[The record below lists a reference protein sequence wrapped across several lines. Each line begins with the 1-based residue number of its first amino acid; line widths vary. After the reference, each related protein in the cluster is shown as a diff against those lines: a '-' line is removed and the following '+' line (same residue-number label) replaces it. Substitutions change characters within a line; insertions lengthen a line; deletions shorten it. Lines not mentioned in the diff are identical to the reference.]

1 MAAMTA
7 IGLLCGLGVGVGL
20 LVAVAGW
27 LGVIPRSRPEPE
39 RRPLPLAR
47 IATAA
52 GIGVLVGALTGWP
65 VGALLAAGMAW
76 SAPRLL
82 GGRTAG
88 RSNVARTEAV
98 AAWAEML
105 RDTMAGAAGLEQ
117 AIEATAPVAPPAI
130 RVEVA
135 ALVARLDRQPL
146 SHALRVFADDLADP
160 TADLVVASLVLAA
173 DRHARRL
180 GDLLTALATAARE
193 EAAMRL
199 RVEAGRARTRTAVRV
214 VVSTTLVMAVG
225 LSILNRG
232 YLHPYDNATGQLVL
246 LVVGGC
252 FAAAFAW
259 LVRMAR
265 APGPERLLAPA
276 RGRP

>member
-1 MAAMTA
+1 MTA

-27 LGVIPRSRPEPE
+27 LGIIPRSRPEPD
-39 RRPLPLAR
+39 RRPLPLTR
-47 IATAA
+47 IAVAV
-52 GIGVLVGALTGWP
+52 GVGVLVGGLTGWP
-65 VGALLAAGMAW
+65 VGAVLAAGMSW
-76 SAPRLL
+76 WAPHLL
-82 GGRTAG
+82 GGRTIG
-88 RSNVARTEAV
+88 GSNVARTEAV

-130 RVEVA
+130 RAEVTN
-135 ALVARLDRQPL
+135 LVARLDRQPL
-146 SHALRVFADDLADP
+146 SHALRMFADELADP

-214 VVSTTLVMAVG
+214 VVNTTLVMAVG
-225 LSILNRG
+225 LSVLNRG
-232 YLHPYDNATGQLVL
+232 YLHPYDGATGQLVL

-259 LVRMAR
+259 LVRMAG
-265 APGPERLLAPA
+265 APGPERLLAPTST